1 MAIAVLMP
9 ALSPTMSEGSV
20 AKWIKEEGDLVEPGQ
35 ILAEIE
41 TDKATMEVEAVDSG
55 VLGKIVVNA
64 GTTGVKVNN
73 LIAIILE
80 DGEGK
85 EAIDKMLAEYEH
97 DSSVHSEQDKS
108 NFLIGDNNIMS
119 SHSTS
124 SEASSS
130 LSTHSG
136 VRKFITPLARRI
148 AANEGVDISGIQG
161 TGPGG
166 RILKRDI
173 VAKIAQ
179 QGPKK
184 SSSSL
189 HSSHDNSQSTFSVQ
203 KLSNIRKTIATRLV
217 ESKQNIPHF
226 YLSLDCDVDSIM
238 ELRKDLNDST
248 SINIASGKAY
258 KISVND
264 IVIKAVALAMA
275 RVPEVNSSWSDDGI
289 IVYDRVDISIAVA
302 IEDGLITPIVRAANT
317 KSLGEISEE
326 VKSLAEKAKSGKLM
340 PEEYQGGGFSISNL
354 GMYGIKSFSAI
365 INPPQSAI
373 LAVGAVTKQP
383 VVKGNDMK
391 IGSVMNMTLSCDHRV
406 IDGAKA
412 AEFLSEVR
420 KIIEKPALLLL

>member
-85 EAIDKMLAEYEH
+85 EAIDKMLAEYEYDYSAH
-97 DSSVHSEQDKS
+97 PEQAKS
-108 NFLIGDNNIMS
+108 DLPIGYNNIIS
-119 SHSTS
+119 SYSTT
-124 SEASSS
+124 SEAPSS
-130 LSTHSG
+130 LSAHSG
-136 VRKFITPLARRI
+136 ARKFITPLARRI
-148 AANEGVDISGIQG
+148 AASEGVDISGIQG

-166 RILKRDI
+166 RILKCDI

-179 QGPKK
+179 QGVRK
-184 SSSSL
+184 SSASL
-189 HSSHDNSQSTFSVQ
+189 YQSQDNSQSTFSIQ

-226 YLSLDCDVDSIM
+226 YLSLDCDVDSLM

-248 SINIASGKAY
+248 SINITSGKAC

-264 IVIKAVALAMA
+264 IVIKSVALGLAK
-275 RVPEVNSSWSDDGI
+275 VPEVNSSWSDDGI
-289 IVYDRVDISIAVA
+289 VIYDRVDIAIAVA
-302 IEDGLITPIVRAANT
+302 IEGGLITPIVKAANT

-326 VKSLAEKAKSGKLM
+326 VKSLAEKAKSGKLS

-383 VVKGNDMK
+383 VLKGNDMK